1 MPRGVAVPSHKKTA
15 ARQRFSVSYRIRR
28 PRGTVNRSG
37 AEGGRTLYLCIAN
50 AALSQMSYGPMN
62 SLGALLT
69 GSSDGQSVTVI
80 DDRGTDSLSG
90 ILVGARK
97 SV

>member
-1 MPRGVAVPSHKKTA
+1 
-15 ARQRFSVSYRIRR
+15 
-28 PRGTVNRSG
+28 
-37 AEGGRTLYLCIAN
+37 
-50 AALSQMSYGPMN
+50 MN

>member
-1 MPRGVAVPSHKKTA
+1 MKKPLHSSGFFWKLPGPVAPRA
-15 ARQRFSVSYRIRR
+15 QM
-28 PRGTVNRSG
+28 NRSG